1 MGFEPLINQ
10 RLLPPT
16 FPRYTVIHSRDAAV
30 HYLETLLQRLRVTT
44 TVLKTATVQEVLV
57 STVETLK
64 APRKNASE
72 NWCLL
77 KSSEANNCL
86 TLLTN
91 YPPTKLE
98 GYSFGW
104 VCPDVRL
111 SIHTFCLSETIS
123 QSLLVRFDSFLVQMI
138 STMDSGY
145 PISLVKIDHRLSYYP
160 CFGIGNYKAK
170 PI

>member
-72 NWCLL
+72 
-77 KSSEANNCL
+77 K
-86 TLLTN
+86 
-91 YPPTKLE
+91 
-98 GYSFGW
+98 
-104 VCPDVRL
+104 
-111 SIHTFCLSETIS
+111 
-123 QSLLVRFDSFLVQMI
+123 
-138 STMDSGY
+138 
-145 PISLVKIDHRLSYYP
+145 
-160 CFGIGNYKAK
+160 
-170 PI
+170 